1 MLGLKT
7 FVPVQTFQWRPFV
20 HSHNFCHP
28 TENQDLSLIQENLWY
43 LKTFTFSFNQNAPL
57 PFVPFLLNA
66 WWMCVVVCPKSNNKQ
81 SLKWVLMLKSL
92 KMAEVPS
99 FYECWP
105 LFFTNIFNWVRTARV
120 SCDKSVALFICW
132 GCTLTFVTF
141 VYLFVYCPPWLHF
154 WLLWPPHLATWHLAG
169 SNISLC

>member
-1 MLGLKT
+1 MLVLKIL
-7 FVPVQTFQWRPFV
+7 VQVQTFRRRPFV
-20 HSHNFCHP
+20 PLHNFCHP
-28 TENQDLSLIQENLWY
+28 TENQNSSLIQENLWY

-66 WWMCVVVCPKSNNKQ
+66 WWMRTPFVVVCPKFSNKQ

-105 LFFTNIFNWVRTARV
+105 HSFTNIFNWVRTARE
-120 SCDKSVALFICW
+120 SSDKSLALLRLHFDFCDL
-132 GCTLTFVTF
+132 CLLVC
-141 VYLFVYCPPWLHF
+141 LLPPWLHF